1 MRIFYLLRDER
12 ANISM
17 DFLAAVAVIIIA
29 FVFAAS
35 TLSSMITPYSGY
47 SKELYPTADRAVTLL
62 VEDEGYYR
70 SDIYEGTDWESF
82 WYQENYS
89 DIKKI
94 GFRENKDNNTIS
106 SKKISSIMKP
116 HDENNQTW
124 WEYPT
129 SFISNPELDNT
140 SRAMGF
146 GRFNFYM
153 QIRPIDENN
162 FNFSSANQNAIEI
175 VGDKGDVASVV
186 RYSMLNYDSFG
197 DFDGAY
203 LLGKDVPTK
212 ALFGIQYEDLSVV
225 RNGDGLSFSIYNWTI
240 ATGKTGNIQNIQI
253 DDEVSKKGDSVNT
266 QDKLD
271 GTEFNILINGKPF
284 DVGTDTEIGLDVSNS
299 TDKVSFF
306 IPISTFDETIP
317 DWDTPGKILYIQTNI
332 KNLDVADSGVT
343 WFNTTFGGESYP
355 VKITTWVW

>member
-12 ANISM
+12 AIISM
-17 DFLAAVAVIIIA
+17 DFLTAVAVIIIA
-29 FVFAAS
+29 FVFAVS
-35 TLSSMITPYSGY
+35 VLSSMITPYSGY

-70 SDIYEGTDWESF
+70 SDTYEGTNWESF
-82 WYQENYS
+82 WYQGNYS
-89 DIKKI
+89 YINKI
-94 GFRENKDNNTIS
+94 GFRENKDNNTLC

-116 HDENNQTW
+116 HDEKNQTW
-124 WEYPT
+124 YEYPT
-129 SFISNPELDNT
+129 SSISNPELDNA
-140 SRAMGF
+140 SHAMGF
-146 GRFNFYM
+146 DRFNFYM

-162 FNFSSANQNAIEI
+162 FNFSSANQIAKDI
-175 VGDKGDVASVV
+175 VGDKGDVVSVV
-186 RYSMLNYDSFG
+186 RYSILNYHSFG

-212 ALFGIQYEDLSVV
+212 ALFGIRYEDLYIIK
-225 RNGDGLSFSIYNWTI
+225 NQGGLSFSISNWTI
-240 ATGKTGNIQNIQI
+240 EESKTGVIQNLQI

-271 GTEFNILINGKPF
+271 GTEFNISRNGELF
-284 DVGTDTEIGLDVSNS
+284 DVGTDTEIGLDVPNY
-299 TDKVSFF
+299 DDRVSLF

-355 VKITTWVW
+355 VKTTTWVW